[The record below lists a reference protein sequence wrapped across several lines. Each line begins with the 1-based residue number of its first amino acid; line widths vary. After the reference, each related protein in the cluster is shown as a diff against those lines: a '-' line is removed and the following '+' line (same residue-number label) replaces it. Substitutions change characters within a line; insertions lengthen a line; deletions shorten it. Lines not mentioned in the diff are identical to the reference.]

1 MSEHELTAENL
12 NVETTDDGRIVAE
25 VSFVGYLR
33 EHGYPID
40 GVSDPVTVERP
51 DSDTAHLVYKI
62 DTLDKPT
69 DHPESDAVADAIK
82 LPCCDCWSYRT
93 DTPDVG
99 DGETLEGVTPSCPH
113 VREAYK
119 VENAKSDDQQQE
131 LG

>member
-40 GVSDPVTVERP
+40 GVSDATVIQRP

-69 DHPESDAVADAIK
+69 DHPESDAVVDQISI
-82 LPCCDCWSYRT
+82 PVCDCWSYRT

-99 DGETLEGVTPSCPH
+99 EGETLAGATPSCPH
-113 VREAYK
+113 VRSAYRVEEAK
-119 VENAKSDDQQQE
+119 ADDSQGT
-131 LG
+131 LF